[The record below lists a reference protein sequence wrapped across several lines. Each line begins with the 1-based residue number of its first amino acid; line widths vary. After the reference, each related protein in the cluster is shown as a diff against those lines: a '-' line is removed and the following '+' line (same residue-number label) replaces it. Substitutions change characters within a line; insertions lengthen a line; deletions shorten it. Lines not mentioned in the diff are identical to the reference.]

1 MLGDGGGN
9 VAYEVVFRG
18 EDAGTDEGDA
28 DGHFNGSF
36 TCLSLFGVVVVDM
49 DKVRSVYT

>member
-9 VAYEVVFRG
+9 VAYEVVLCG
-18 EDAGTDEGDA
+18 EDAGTDQGDA
-28 DGHFNGSF
+28 DGHFNGLF
-36 TCLSLFGVVVVDM
+36 PFLSLFGVVVDM